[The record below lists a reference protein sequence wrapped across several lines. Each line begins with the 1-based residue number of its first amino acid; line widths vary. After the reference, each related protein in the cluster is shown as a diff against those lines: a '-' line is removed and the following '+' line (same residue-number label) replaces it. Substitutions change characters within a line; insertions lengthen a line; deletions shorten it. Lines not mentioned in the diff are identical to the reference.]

1 MTSSEI
7 ILTLVQND
15 GCPLYNQKDEFFLVG
30 RVLYI
35 PGGKPAC
42 TTLVADILRA
52 YLEARKGGGAA
63 AGDRMFGCSGPK
75 TGCAGSVRM
84 EWEGAE
90 ADIPQASGDD
100 SRGEITEALKG
111 FEIFRDL
118 ETPHLAYLAN
128 YLKLKKF
135 PKDGAIL
142 QKGDP
147 GDRLYIVVSGRV
159 AVEEESGVRI
169 AELGKGEVF
178 GEMSLLSGD
187 PVAAGVRAIE
197 TTWVLYV
204 RGAHFRRMLTR
215 FPALNEYF
223 ARLLSRRLTRANRG
237 LESDAASAMTG
248 RLSEISPAELLQ
260 TLHQNQKTGVLTLD
274 ADGDVAILAFRE
286 GEPIRAILGDR
297 EGKEAFYAVLKA
309 RSGRFK
315 FTPGLDAEDMEMA
328 SMGDFM
334 WLLMEGLNRIDE
346 ERAER
351 VKKR

>member
-1 MTSSEI
+1 MNAPEI
-7 ILTLVQND
+7 ILTLVRDD
-15 GCPLYNQKDEFFLVG
+15 GCPLYQEKDEFFLVG

-35 PGGKPAC
+35 PGGKATC

-52 YLEARKGGGAA
+52 YLEAQKGGAA
-63 AGDRMFGCSGPK
+63 AAGERIFSCSGAK
-75 TGCAGSVRM
+75 TGCAGAVRV

-90 ADIPQASGDD
+90 SDVRQPSGDD
-100 SRGEITEALKG
+100 SRGQITELLKG
-111 FEIFRDL
+111 FDIFKDL
-118 ETPHLAYLAN
+118 ESPHLAYLAN
-128 YLKLKKF
+128 FLRLKKF
-135 PKDGAIL
+135 PRDGAIL
-142 QKGDP
+142 KKGDP

-223 ARLLSRRLTRANRG
+223 ARLLSRRLTRTNRE

-248 RLSEISPAELLQ
+248 QLSEISPAELLQ

-297 EGKEAFYAVLKA
+297 EGKDAFYTVLKA